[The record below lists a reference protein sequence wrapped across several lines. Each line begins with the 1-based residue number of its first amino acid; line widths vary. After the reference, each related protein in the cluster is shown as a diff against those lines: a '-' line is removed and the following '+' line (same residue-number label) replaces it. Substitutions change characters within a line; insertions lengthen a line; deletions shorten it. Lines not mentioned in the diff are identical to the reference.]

1 MATRLLNFIDN
12 DGAIADDIAFIL
24 TLVLTTFIFLA
35 CLLLSL
41 IKKNYTLRK
50 RVWYFSTSCGII
62 ILGDI
67 AQQEKVLTV
76 INFVVATVYFGVI
89 LSITAKE
96 KIKDDLEEFID
107 REIELPIK
115 LDKQKPMREIEEKL
129 KVEPVQ
135 ERVKNPEIDYSHVK
149 SVIERMSS
157 LSLSQGDRKTIK
169 ELELNV
175 LGAENGDD
183 RIETKRKINDGLGA
197 LLKIMAKYGA

>member
-1 MATRLLNFIDN
+1 MF
-12 DGAIADDIAFIL
+12 
-24 TLVLTTFIFLA
+24 
-35 CLLLSL
+35 
-41 IKKNYTLRK
+41 
-50 RVWYFSTSCGII
+50 II
-62 ILGDI
+62 II
-67 AQQEKVLTV
+67 S
-76 INFVVATVYFGVI
+76 YFGVI

-149 SVIERMSS
+149 SVIERMSL